1 MLHLHFPMTG
11 DQLTAAFR
19 QRHWAKVGPPF
30 RRLGI
35 LVLLLATLLA
45 GSAFGPLHNA
55 VSGELKAF
63 LLVSTLIFALVLGVS
78 FLVAALGLRLV
89 TKALGP
95 ASAALGTAEIPVSLQ
110 VDADGVGID
119 YIDNGRIRPWS
130 DVTGFEETR
139 DFVLILFG
147 RHEFAFVPKR
157 SVSPTEMSALRA
169 EIATRRAAT
178 AP

>member
-95 ASAALGTAEIPVSLQ
+95 APALRPRLDALGLLPAAEGPGPFARFLAAERGEFGALIR
-110 VDADGVGID
+110 DEGIRLD
-119 YIDNGRIRPWS
+119 S
-130 DVTGFEETR
+130 
-139 DFVLILFG
+139 
-147 RHEFAFVPKR
+147 
-157 SVSPTEMSALRA
+157 
-169 EIATRRAAT
+169 
-178 AP
+178 